1 MGPQPLG
8 DSEMKKSTAE
18 YIKSVCD
25 MDLRRGNNMAKAQV
39 MLRNLNYFAAYG
51 ARTGYVGDI
60 PFEELEGCLKAMVRK
75 YDISVGSILAIT
87 DIAGEVTWNGGTLR
101 SDVEGKSRWMFTVH
115 ASDLYEYMVKLVLMT
130 FINIKV
136 NKVPKRDAKSKLEV
150 MHR

>member
-1 MGPQPLG
+1 
-8 DSEMKKSTAE
+8 MKKSTAE
-18 YIKSVCD
+18 YIKSICD

-51 ARTGYVGDI
+51 AKAGYVGDI

-87 DIAGEVTWNGGTLR
+87 DISGGVTWNGGTLR
-101 SDVEGKSRWMFTVH
+101 SDVRGKDRWMFTVH
-115 ASDLYEYMVKLVLMT
+115 ASDLYEYMVKVILLT
-130 FINIKV
+130 FVNIKTRD
-136 NKVPKRDAKSKLEV
+136 VPKRDAKAKLEV